1 MFYVVTSF
9 IFHRVKFETQEEV
22 MRQLRQKIESHPHSG
37 HSEGDSERV
46 EMLSW
51 KLQEAQDNCKKLES
65 E

>member
-1 MFYVVTSF
+1 
-9 IFHRVKFETQEEV
+9 

-46 EMLSW
+46 ELLSW

-65 E
+65 K